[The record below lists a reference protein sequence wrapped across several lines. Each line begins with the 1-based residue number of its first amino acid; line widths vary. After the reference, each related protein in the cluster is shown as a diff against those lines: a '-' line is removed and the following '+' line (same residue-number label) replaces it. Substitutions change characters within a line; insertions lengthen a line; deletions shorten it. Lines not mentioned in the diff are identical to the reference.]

1 MGGVEGEGVCN
12 GSREKE
18 EEGSWL
24 AVGSDLKPGKH
35 PVT

>member
-1 MGGVEGEGVCN
+1 MDGGVEGEGVCN
-12 GSREKE
+12 GSKE
-18 EEGSWL
+18 EEGSWV